1 MHPSEAEN
9 TRNILAHMKR
19 QANIESDSELLE
31 KLAKERQQLQEVLQ
45 CLSKDD
51 ESDKESEAK
60 TSPQNEYFVKTS
72 SFPSSFFAVDGDNV
86 QDMVDD
92 KLDAVEKQIVNLCES
107 VQNRLNSQSN
117 S

>member
-1 MHPSEAEN
+1 MHSSEAED
-9 TRNILAHMKR
+9 NILAHMKR
-19 QANIESDSELLE
+19 QANIQSDSELLE
-31 KLAKERQQLQEVLQ
+31 KLAKERKQLQEVLE
-45 CLSKDD
+45 CLSNED

-60 TSPQNEYFVKTS
+60 ILPQNEYFVKTS

-86 QDMVDD
+86 QDMVED

-107 VQNRLNSQSN
+107 VQTRLNAQSN